1 MKSFT
6 FPNNLL
12 MIYFIICTCT
22 CVYVHMYLGRDVF
35 MQVLVRPGIEDVRSL
50 ELKLQAIVTHL
61 VWVLGIKF
69 QSSATVLSVNH

>member
-1 MKSFT
+1 
-6 FPNNLL
+6 
-12 MIYFIICTCT
+12 
-22 CVYVHMYLGRDVF
+22 MYLGRDVF